1 MVRIGTV
8 EASLNLIFISF
19 NPACDKKG
27 EIQFY
32 LVKMMN
38 VQYYYNFYGSIYIH
52 SDKMNSIIF
61 LFSTYEIIKSK

>member
-19 NPACDKKG
+19 NLAYDKKG

-32 LVKMMN
+32 LVKMLN
-38 VQYYYNFYGSIYIH
+38 VQHYYNFYGSIYIH

-61 LFSTYEIIKSK
+61 LFSIYEIIKSK